1 MSFNSKCHFM
11 SIKIIFLTLI
21 LFIVVHNAFD
31 LDNEWSHLYDKQ
43 LQKLHVYSPD
53 FEETVDEINTAIKIA
68 PLRYW

>member
-1 MSFNSKCHFM
+1 MSFNIHAIISFALVL
-11 SIKIIFLTLI
+11 SIA
-21 LFIVVHNAFD
+21 VHNAYD

-43 LQKLHVYSPD
+43 LQKLNVYSHD